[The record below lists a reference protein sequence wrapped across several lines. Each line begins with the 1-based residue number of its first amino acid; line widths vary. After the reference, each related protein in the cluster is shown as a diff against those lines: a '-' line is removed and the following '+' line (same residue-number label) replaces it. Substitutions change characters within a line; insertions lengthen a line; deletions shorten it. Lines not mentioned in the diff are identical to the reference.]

1 MLLKHVLIN
10 LDIAL
15 NHLIA
20 TEIGSLGI
28 SGGTTRCSGVG

>member
-10 LDIAL
+10 PDIAL

-20 TEIGSLGI
+20 TEILGYSAADKGAI
-28 SGGTTRCSGVG
+28 

>member
-20 TEIGSLGI
+20 TEILGYI
-28 SGGTTRCSGVG
+28 AADKSAI